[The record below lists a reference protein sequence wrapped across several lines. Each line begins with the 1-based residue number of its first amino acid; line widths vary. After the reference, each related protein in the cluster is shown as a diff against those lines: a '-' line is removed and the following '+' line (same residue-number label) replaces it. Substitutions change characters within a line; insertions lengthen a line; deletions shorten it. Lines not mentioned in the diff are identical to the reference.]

1 MSASMTQT
9 YRTVSTR
16 ALLVASLALGACR
29 AKPTPGPT
37 PQQQAAARAAQD
49 SAAAAA
55 AAAAAAKRAVE
66 TPAPAPQPTPAP
78 AAPAPA
84 PATRATATSAVAGTG
99 PVTAD
104 ERRAAE
110 SARTA
115 LLERIYFA
123 YDADEISADQR
134 AVLDAKLP
142 ILLANPR
149 VHIRI
154 TGHTDERGADEYNLA
169 LGQRRAAGVKRYFTA
184 RGVGEDRI
192 ETVSFGRERPLT
204 AGHDEDSWAKN
215 RRGEFEI
222 VAGSETLRAPR

>member
-1 MSASMTQT
+1 MTQT

-16 ALLVASLALGACR
+16 AILVASLALGACR

-49 SAAAAA
+49 SAV

-66 TPAPAPQPTPAP
+66 TRAPAPPRAP

-110 SARTA
+110 AARTA

-149 VHIRI
+149 VRIRI

>member
-16 ALLVASLALGACR
+16 AILVASLALGACR

-49 SAAAAA
+49 SAV

-66 TPAPAPQPTPAP
+66 TPAPAPQPTSAP

-110 SARTA
+110 AARTA

-149 VHIRI
+149 VRIRI

-215 RRGEFEI
+215 RRGEFI
-222 VAGSETLRAPR
+222 LLTPPK

>member
-16 ALLVASLALGACR
+16 AILVASLALGACR

-49 SAAAAA
+49 SAV

-66 TPAPAPQPTPAP
+66 TPAPAPQPAP

-110 SARTA
+110 AARTA

-149 VHIRI
+149 VRIRI

>member
-16 ALLVASLALGACR
+16 AILVASLALGACR

-49 SAAAAA
+49 SAV

-78 AAPAPA
+78 SAPAPA

-110 SARTA
+110 AARTA

-149 VHIRI
+149 VRIRI